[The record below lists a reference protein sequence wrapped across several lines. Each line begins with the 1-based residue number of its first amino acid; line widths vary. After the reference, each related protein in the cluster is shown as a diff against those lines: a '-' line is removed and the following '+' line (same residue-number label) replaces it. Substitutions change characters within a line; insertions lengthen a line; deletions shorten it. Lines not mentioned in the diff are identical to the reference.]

1 MRLDLLLRLTRAIER
16 LSTPP
21 RWGETPSLSENAF
34 FWHPQDGFEPIDDI
48 AALSL
53 DLLKG
58 IDAQRHT
65 LYDNTHRFAQG
76 FCANN
81 ALLWGSRGM
90 GKSALVK
97 AIYRHLR
104 TLYPLV
110 LIEIDRKDLHSLP
123 RLQKI
128 LRSYPRRVI
137 IFCDDL
143 SFESADTDYKS
154 LKTILEGGIESRPS
168 HLLFYATSNRRHLL
182 PRAMIE
188 NESVAA
194 IHAHEVIDEK
204 VSLADRFGL
213 WIGFHP
219 CDQDTYLAMV
229 EGYAQW
235 LELPIE
241 PETLRQEA
249 LAWSLTRAGRS
260 GRIAWQ
266 FIQVLAGRLGRSL
279 P

>member
-1 MRLDLLLRLTRAIER
+1 
-16 LSTPP
+16 
-21 RWGETPSLSENAF
+21 
-34 FWHPQDGFEPIDDI
+34 
-48 AALSL
+48 
-53 DLLKG
+53 
-58 IDAQRHT
+58 
-65 LYDNTHRFAQG
+65 
-76 FCANN
+76 
-81 ALLWGSRGM
+81 
-90 GKSALVK
+90 
-97 AIYRHLR
+97 
-104 TLYPLV
+104 
-110 LIEIDRKDLHSLP
+110 
-123 RLQKI
+123 
-128 LRSYPRRVI
+128 
-137 IFCDDL
+137 
-143 SFESADTDYKS
+143 
-154 LKTILEGGIESRPS
+154 
-168 HLLFYATSNRRHLL
+168 
-182 PRAMIE
+182 MIE

-235 LELPIE
+235 LELPLE

-266 FIQVLAGRLGRSL
+266 FIQALAGRLGRSL